1 MKAISMTTKP
11 PKYLDKDRC
20 LEIGRTCVCFN
31 IRKAARAITHLYDR
45 LLRPA
50 GLRATQFA
58 LLMAARLNGPVTLT
72 RMAKITVMDR
82 TTLTRNL
89 VVLEKRG
96 FITIQAGE
104 DRRERE
110 VSLTPLGYEVLEKAA
125 SLWAQAQAHI
135 QEGLGLERL
144 ENLLCDL
151 GEAITLTRKV

>member
-1 MKAISMTTKP
+1 MRIKP
-11 PKYLDKDRC
+11 KSLDKVSC
-20 LEIGRTCVCFN
+20 LEMGRTCLCFN

-45 LLRPA
+45 FLRPA

-58 LLMAARLNGPVTLT
+58 LLMAARINGPVTLT
-72 RMAKITVMDR
+72 RLAKITVMDR

-96 FITIQAGE
+96 FITIQSGE

-110 VSLTPLGYEVLEKAA
+110 VSLTPIGYEILEKAA
-125 SLWAQAQAHI
+125 SLWAQAQGHI
-135 QEGLGLERL
+135 QEGLGMERL

-151 GEAITLTRKV
+151 KETITLIRKV

>member
-1 MKAISMTTKP
+1 MTMKPSNS
-11 PKYLDKDRC
+11 LDKARC
-20 LEIGRTCVCFN
+20 LEMGRSCLCFN

-45 LLRPA
+45 FLRPA

-58 LLMAARLNGPVTLT
+58 LLMAARINGPVTLT
-72 RMAKITVMDR
+72 RLAKITVMDR

-96 FITIQAGE
+96 FITIQSGE

-110 VSLTPLGYEVLEKAA
+110 VSLAPPGYEVLEKAA
-125 SLWAQAQAHI
+125 SLWAQAQAHLL
-135 QEGLGLERL
+135 EGLGRERL

-151 GEAITLTRKV
+151 EETITLTRKV